1 LQYWKEA
8 DNSYFLNEK
17 RNLVLAKKAYHL
29 NDDFFELLY
38 PTDVNA
44 ENVDSFTDF
53 LITILDSND
62 DFSKQ
67 NKNKA
72 KAKLLSES
80 YKSGW
85 KISEILRDNL
95 LNEARNY
102 ALTDPVLFQD
112 YRGIF
117 DILFP
122 DFDLNLPSLE
132 DKWVELYYNTHEF
145 SENET
150 SLDLMRLKPEMVLD
164 DRGCMKTDVK
174 HNLNDLYQAMDNFW
188 TSYREIFM
196 GLEMVYEVHIPS
208 LPDSR
213 EDLYSYNGE
222 ELIRIKRDM
231 VRGVLSV
238 CRHPQLFMMSTVG
251 EYLKAD
257 EEEKL
262 NIAEKEENMDLQLL
276 LIEHVEVRICVQQV
290 LMELAKL
297 AESQVV

>member
-1 LQYWKEA
+1 
-8 DNSYFLNEK
+8 
-17 RNLVLAKKAYHL
+17 
-29 NDDFFELLY
+29 
-38 PTDVNA
+38 
-44 ENVDSFTDF
+44 
-53 LITILDSND
+53 
-62 DFSKQ
+62 
-67 NKNKA
+67 
-72 KAKLLSES
+72 
-80 YKSGW
+80 
-85 KISEILRDNL
+85 
-95 LNEARNY
+95 
-102 ALTDPVLFQD
+102 
-112 YRGIF
+112 
-117 DILFP
+117 
-122 DFDLNLPSLE
+122 
-132 DKWVELYYNTHEF
+132 
-145 SENET
+145 
-150 SLDLMRLKPEMVLD
+150 
-164 DRGCMKTDVK
+164 
-174 HNLNDLYQAMDNFW
+174 MDNFW